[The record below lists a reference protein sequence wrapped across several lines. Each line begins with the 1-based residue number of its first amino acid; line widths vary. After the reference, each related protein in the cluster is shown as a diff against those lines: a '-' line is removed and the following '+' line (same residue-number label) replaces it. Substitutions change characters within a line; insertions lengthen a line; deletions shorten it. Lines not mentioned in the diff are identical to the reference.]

1 MSKLKIILIL
11 VSLIFS
17 NFVYGDINQEK
28 TDKLL
33 CVSELNKLTKNKE
46 EKELDIKLKNI
57 LRGVGKYCTSLEEE
71 SIYFYCEEHVT
82 ENIYNQIKTRIKR
95 NNYVYS
101 YQLVEKNNVFQET
114 RKLIRNSGSRR
125 RYDWDSTSVIF
136 KKIIFG
142 PQGIFGL
149 FWQAHYNYKI
159 IGEDILDKKKTIIIE
174 AIPKNP
180 LKKNSVMKNNLLY
193 GKAWIK
199 ADDYTVLKIEWDP
212 KSVAYANNSQKFSKN
227 QNSNLRLSLTTEYL
241 FEKNGI
247 RYPTKGLYSE
257 YTVNKKKKKQIL
269 LTLSAKYK
277 KFKFFKV
284 DTETRVSPIKIEK

>member
-1 MSKLKIILIL
+1 MSKSKITLIL
-11 VSLIFS
+11 VSLIFL
-17 NFVYGDINQEK
+17 NFVYGDINQ
-28 TDKLL
+28 
-33 CVSELNKLTKNKE
+33 E

-57 LRGVGKYCTSLEEE
+57 LRGVGKYCAQLEEE

-82 ENIYNQIKTRIKR
+82 ENIYNPIKTRIRR

-125 RYDWDSTSVIF
+125 RYDVRNRRDRWDSTSVIF
-136 KKIIFG
+136 KKVIFG

-149 FWQAHYNYKI
+149 FWQAHYDYKI

-212 KSVAYANNSQKFSKN
+212 KSVAYANNLQKFAKN
-227 QNSNLRLSLTTEYL
+227 QGTNLRLSLITEYL

-257 YTVNKKKKKQIL
+257 YTVNKRGKKQIL